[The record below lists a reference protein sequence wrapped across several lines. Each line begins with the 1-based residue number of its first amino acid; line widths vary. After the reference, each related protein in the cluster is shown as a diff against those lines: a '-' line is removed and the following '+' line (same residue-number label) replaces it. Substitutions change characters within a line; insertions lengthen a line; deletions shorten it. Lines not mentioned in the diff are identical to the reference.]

1 MLEVRNVHKRYGSV
15 VALRGVDLS
24 VSAGEI
30 VGLVGPNGAGKTSL
44 VSIVA
49 GLRGPDEGTV
59 HIDGHDVARHPHRSR
74 QRLGFAPQELGIY
87 PTITVR
93 DNLLV
98 FGEIAGLRRKAL
110 DERVE
115 EVASALGLS
124 DLLTRPGQALS
135 GGQKRR
141 LHTAMAMIH
150 RPSLL
155 LLDEPTAG
163 SDIDTREELLD
174 LVRRMADEGAAVCYS
189 THYLP
194 EVEAL
199 KASVAVID
207 RGAVVAR
214 GPLADL
220 LAAHARSAVELVFD
234 GTPPPLEGG
243 DIDGNRLRIV
253 APDPAAAAARALAGL
268 GDHAARLQSVEV
280 VRPTL
285 ESVYLSVTG
294 RRYKAVDE
302 QNSEN
307 GGDPTPADERPDGP
321 SPEEASNVVAP

>member
-15 VALRGVDLS
+15 IALRGVDLS

-49 GLRGPDEGTV
+49 GLRAPDEGTV
-59 HIDGHDVARHPHRSR
+59 HIDGHDLARHPHAAR
-74 QRLGFAPQELGIY
+74 QRLGLAPQELGIY
-87 PTITVR
+87 PTISVR
-93 DNLLV
+93 DNLLL

-110 DERVE
+110 DARVD
-115 EVASALGLS
+115 EVASALGLAE
-124 DLLTRPGQALS
+124 LLKRPGQALS

-150 RPSLL
+150 RPALL

-163 SDIDTREELLD
+163 SDIDTRQELLA
-174 LVRRMADEGAAVCYS
+174 LVRRMADDGAAICYS

-199 KASVAVID
+199 RASVAVID
-207 RGAVVAR
+207 RGQVVAR
-214 GPLADL
+214 GPLGDL
-220 LAAHARSAVELVFD
+220 LAAHARSAVELIFD
-234 GTPPPLEGG
+234 GDPPPLDGG
-243 DIDGNRLRIV
+243 DVDGNRLRIIS
-253 APDPAAAAARALAGL
+253 PDPAAAAARALASL
-268 GDHAARLQSVEV
+268 GEHAGRLLSVEL

-294 RRYKAVDE
+294 RRYRAEDE
-302 QNSEN
+302 AALAQGSN
-307 GGDPTPADERPDGP
+307 GADSVSADHRKEP
-321 SPEEASNVVAP
+321 SDVVAP